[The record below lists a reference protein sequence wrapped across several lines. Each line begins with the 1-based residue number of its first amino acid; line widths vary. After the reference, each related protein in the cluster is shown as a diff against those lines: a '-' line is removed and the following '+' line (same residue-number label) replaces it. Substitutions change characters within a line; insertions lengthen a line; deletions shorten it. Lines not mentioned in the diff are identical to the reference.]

1 MFYFKHST
9 CKVGTRGRI
18 NKGNGVRRA
27 MLELENRSLWRRRR
41 RKKNSSFIYK
51 RVMERKWVKLDKD
64 MEKHDQPR
72 TRSGNRLGA
81 LGRECGNVG
90 KYGGGLRKDKR

>member
-1 MFYFKHST
+1 M
-9 CKVGTRGRI
+9 
-18 NKGNGVRRA
+18 
-27 MLELENRSLWRRRR
+27 E
-41 RKKNSSFIYK
+41 KKEKKKSSFIYK

>member
-1 MFYFKHST
+1 
-9 CKVGTRGRI
+9 
-18 NKGNGVRRA
+18 

-51 RVMERKWVKLDKD
+51 RVMERKWAKLDKD

-72 TRSGNRLGA
+72 TRSENRLGA